1 MQSFSCSNIF
11 FFKRLFNANNQLL
24 QIPHLQF
31 VRSKLLLTKKSVII
45 SKLKD
50 LKDII
55 NYSLSCG
62 VITLWAAT
70 AAARLSGKRH
80 KVSESSNRSSR
91 CTRETLLADIC
102 FPPQQ
107 PVGKYVWHCGCSSTI
122 TAERLCHWVL
132 MGRSR
137 PVSYT
142 SQLHD
147 YKESCLFRGQLCF
160 FCTDKNS
167 WKHQICFCLTSRYKT
182 RLQEQTHRH
191 LSHLVKWNQLIII
204 R

>member
-11 FFKRLFNANNQLL
+11 VFSM
-24 QIPHLQF
+24 QIICFCKFHIYSLSDQ
-31 VRSKLLLTKKSVII
+31 SYSQQNTSALYEISVII

-70 AAARLSGKRH
+70 AGGTAAARLRKTSQSVREQQQKQPLYEGNVARWYLFSTTATCR
-80 KVSESSNRSSR
+80 KVCLALWLFIDHYCWTSLSLSSDGSVQAR
-91 CTRETLLADIC
+91 
-102 FPPQQ
+102 
-107 PVGKYVWHCGCSSTI
+107 
-122 TAERLCHWVL
+122 
-132 MGRSR
+132 
-137 PVSYT
+137 
-142 SQLHD
+142 QLHD
-147 YKESCLFRGQLCF
+147 YKESCLFLGQLCF

-167 WKHQICFCLTSRYKT
+167 WKHQNCFCLTYRYK
-182 RLQEQTHRH
+182 THRH

>member
-11 FFKRLFNANNQLL
+11 FFKRLFNANNLLL

-107 PVGKYVWHCGCSSTI
+107 PVGKYVWHCGCLSTI

-147 YKESCLFRGQLCF
+147 YKESCLFLGQLCF

-167 WKHQICFCLTSRYKT
+167 WKHQTCF
-182 RLQEQTHRH
+182 
-191 LSHLVKWNQLIII
+191 
-204 R
+204 

>member
-11 FFKRLFNANNQLL
+11 VFSM
-24 QIPHLQF
+24 QIICFCKFHIYSLSDQ
-31 VRSKLLLTKKSVII
+31 SYSQQNSSALYELSVII

-55 NYSLSCG
+55 NYRLSCD

-70 AAARLSGKRH
+70 AGGTAAARLRKTSQSVREQKQKQPLYEGNVARWYLFSTTATCR
-80 KVSESSNRSSR
+80 KVCLALWLFIDHYCWTSLSLSSDGSVQAR
-91 CTRETLLADIC
+91 
-102 FPPQQ
+102 
-107 PVGKYVWHCGCSSTI
+107 
-122 TAERLCHWVL
+122 
-132 MGRSR
+132 
-137 PVSYT
+137 
-142 SQLHD
+142 QLHD
-147 YKESCLFRGQLCF
+147 YKESCLFLGQLCF

-167 WKHQICFCLTSRYKT
+167 WKHQNCFCLTYRYK
-182 RLQEQTHRH
+182 THRH

>member
-11 FFKRLFNANNQLL
+11 VFSM
-24 QIPHLQF
+24 QIICFCKFHIYSLSDQ
-31 VRSKLLLTKKSVII
+31 SYSQQNSSALYELSVII

-55 NYSLSCG
+55 NYRLSCD

-107 PVGKYVWHCGCSSTI
+107 PVGKYVWHCGCLSTI

-147 YKESCLFRGQLCF
+147 YKESCLFLGQLCF

-167 WKHQICFCLTSRYKT
+167 WKHQNCFCLTYRYK
-182 RLQEQTHRH
+182 THRH

>member
-1 MQSFSCSNIF
+1 MQIICFCKFHIYSLSDQSYSQQNSSALYEI
-11 FFKRLFNANNQLL
+11 
-24 QIPHLQF
+24 
-31 VRSKLLLTKKSVII
+31 SVII

-147 YKESCLFRGQLCF
+147 YKESCLFLGQFVFLLHWQ
-160 FCTDKNS
+160 KLL
-167 WKHQICFCLTSRYKT
+167 KTSN
-182 RLQEQTHRH
+182 LL
-191 LSHLVKWNQLIII
+191 LSHFSLQNTSPGTNTQTPVTPGEVESADNN
-204 R
+204 

>member
-1 MQSFSCSNIF
+1 MQIICFCKFHIYSLSDQSYSQQNTSALYEI
-11 FFKRLFNANNQLL
+11 
-24 QIPHLQF
+24 
-31 VRSKLLLTKKSVII
+31 SVII

-55 NYSLSCG
+55 NYRLSCD
-62 VITLWAAT
+62 VITLWAATAGGT

-147 YKESCLFRGQLCF
+147 YKESCLFLGQFVFLLHWQKLLK
-160 FCTDKNS
+160 TSNLL
-167 WKHQICFCLTSRYKT
+167 LTSRYKST
-182 RLQEQTHRH
+182 SPGTNTQTPVTPGEVE
-191 LSHLVKWNQLIII
+191 SADNN
-204 R
+204 

>member
-1 MQSFSCSNIF
+1 MQSFSCSDIF
-11 FFKRLFNANNQLL
+11 SLNVFSM
-24 QIPHLQF
+24 QIICFCKFHIYSLSDQ
-31 VRSKLLLTKKSVII
+31 SYSQQNSSALYEKSVII

-55 NYSLSCG
+55 NYRLSCD
-62 VITLWAAT
+62 VITLWAATAGGT

-80 KVSESSNRSSR
+80 KVSESRNRSSR
-91 CTRETLLADIC
+91 CTREMLLADIC

-137 PVSYT
+137 PVSYMT
-142 SQLHD
+142 IKNHVCFLD
-147 YKESCLFRGQLCF
+147 SCVSSALTKTPGNIKTASASLIATKH
-160 FCTDKNS
+160 TDS
-167 WKHQICFCLTSRYKT
+167 CHTWWSGIS
-182 RLQEQTHRH
+182 
-191 LSHLVKWNQLIII
+191 
-204 R
+204 

>member
-11 FFKRLFNANNQLL
+11 VFSM
-24 QIPHLQF
+24 QIICFCKFHIYSLSDQ
-31 VRSKLLLTKKSVII
+31 SYSQQNSSALYELSVII

-55 NYSLSCG
+55 NYRLSCD
-62 VITLWAAT
+62 VITLWAATAGGT

-80 KVSESSNRSSR
+80 KVSESRNRSSR
-91 CTRETLLADIC
+91 CTREMLLADIC

-137 PVSYT
+137 PVSYMT
-142 SQLHD
+142 IKNHVCFLD
-147 YKESCLFRGQLCF
+147 SCVSSALTKTPGNIKTASASLIATKH
-160 FCTDKNS
+160 TDS
-167 WKHQICFCLTSRYKT
+167 CHTWWSGIS
-182 RLQEQTHRH
+182 
-191 LSHLVKWNQLIII
+191 
-204 R
+204 

>member
-11 FFKRLFNANNQLL
+11 FFKRLFNANKKFHIYSLSDQSYSQQNSSALL
-24 QIPHLQF
+24 I
-31 VRSKLLLTKKSVII
+31 II

-55 NYSLSCG
+55 NYRLSCD
-62 VITLWAAT
+62 VITLWAATAGGT

-80 KVSESSNRSSR
+80 KVSESRNRSSR
-91 CTRETLLADIC
+91 CTREMLLADIC

-107 PVGKYVWHCGCSSTI
+107 PVGKYVWHCGCLSTI

-137 PVSYT
+137 PVSYMT
-142 SQLHD
+142 IKNHVCFLDS
-147 YKESCLFRGQLCF
+147 LCF

-167 WKHQICFCLTSRYKT
+167 WKHQNCFCLTYRYKT
-182 RLQEQTHRH
+182 HRQ